1 VFRRMSG
8 SWRRR
13 SICSTNYAAFQLRA
27 WCDRLELVPSAR
39 DLLVVEPSVQ
49 AEEPELTKRALS
61 YPISIKVSP
70 GLGDD

>member
-1 VFRRMSG
+1 MSG

-13 SICSTNYAAFQLRA
+13 SICSTNYAVFQLRA
-27 WCDRLELVPSAR
+27 WCDRPELVPSAR